1 MNPKRGWQG
10 TRPLVI
16 AHRGAC
22 LRAPENTLT
31 AFRAAA
37 DLGADGI
44 ELDTKLTADG
54 RIVVMHDQTLDRT
67 TAGKGPIREHTLAE
81 IRALEAG
88 AHFSA
93 SFAGEPIPTLAEVFQ
108 AVGSDLLINVEIGNY
123 STPTDH
129 LPEAVVNMVLEHGL
143 QESVVLSSF
152 NPIALRRA
160 RKVAPAIVRAL
171 LVMPQE
177 PPWLRAAFAWLAP
190 HDFAHPYASL
200 VDAAGVS
207 RHHRAGHK
215 VIVWGTNDPAR
226 MRELLQ
232 MGVDGLIT
240 DVPELG
246 LEALADVFPGN

>member
-1 MNPKRGWQG
+1 LDRETSWHGA
-10 TRPLVI
+10 RPLVI

-22 LRAPENTLT
+22 RRAPENTLA

-37 DLGADGI
+37 DLGADGV

-54 RIVVMHDQTLDRT
+54 RVVVMHDQTLDRT
-67 TAGKGPIREHTLAE
+67 TAGKGPIREHTLAD
-81 IRALEAG
+81 IKALEAG

-93 SFAGEPIPTLAEVFQ
+93 AFTGEPIPTLAEVFQ
-108 AVGSDLLINVEIGNY
+108 SVGSKLLINVEIGNY
-123 STPTDH
+123 ATPTDR
-129 LPEAVVNMVLEHGL
+129 LPEAVVDIVLEHGL

-160 RKVAPAIVRAL
+160 RKRGPAITRAL
-171 LVMPQE
+171 LVGPQE
-177 PPWLRAAFAWLAP
+177 KPWLRAVFAWLAP
-190 HDFAHPYASL
+190 YAFVHPYASL

-207 RHHRAGHK
+207 HHHRAGHK

-240 DVPELG
+240 DLPELG
-246 LEALADVFPGN
+246 LEAVADVFPGD